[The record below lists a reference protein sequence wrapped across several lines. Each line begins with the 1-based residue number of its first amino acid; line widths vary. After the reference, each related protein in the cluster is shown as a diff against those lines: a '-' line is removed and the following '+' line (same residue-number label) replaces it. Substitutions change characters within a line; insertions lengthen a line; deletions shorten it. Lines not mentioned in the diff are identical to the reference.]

1 MNKFIIAAI
10 AAATIL
16 PAAANAQS
24 FDRHGPG
31 RPGDTRVVVVD
42 RSPKPVPA
50 AWHRP
55 APVARIA
62 IGTRVEP
69 GFVASHA
76 VVKNPARYRLA
87 RAGANARWV
96 KVRDDAVLVNL
107 RTNRV
112 INIAYNLFR

>member
-16 PAAANAQS
+16 PTAAIAQP
-24 FDRHGPG
+24 FDRHGPAQ
-31 RPGDTRVVVVD
+31 TRVVVVD
-42 RSPKPVPA
+42 HNRKPVPA
-50 AWHRP
+50 VWHRP
-55 APVARIA
+55 APVKRIA
-62 IGTRVEP
+62 IGARVEP

-76 VVKNPARYRLA
+76 TIKNPARYRLA

-96 KVRDDAVLVNL
+96 KVSDDAVLVNL

-112 INIAYNLFR
+112 VNIAYNLFR